1 MTTADMLATV
11 RDSGPARHLGGLVRE
26 NFVYAALV
34 ALVIIFTAA
43 SPYFLTGQ
51 NIANIGRQ
59 TAAVSIVAVG
69 MAMVII
75 TANIDLSI
83 GSLFALCGMVAALA
97 MQLVANQWWLGAL
110 AAIAV
115 GVVFGLMN
123 GLATVRL
130 GVPSFLVTLGS
141 LGVARGIALLITDTR
156 PVLIANP
163 TYFAIFGETKVLGV
177 IPISVVWTL
186 IIVGIGALV
195 LHKTVFGL
203 RVFATGGNARAARY
217 TGVKTDRTIV
227 QAFVLTGALTAVAAL
242 LFTGVAHAARPDLGV
257 GFELDVIA
265 AVILGGVSL
274 FGGRG
279 TIFGAFV
286 GSLLIGVINN
296 GLVLIGVNSSV
307 QQIIKGLIIV
317 AAVALTKK
325 S

>member
-11 RDSGPARHLGGLVRE
+11 RDSGPLRRLGGLVRE

-34 ALVIIFTAA
+34 ALVVVFTAT

-69 MAMVII
+69 MALVII
-75 TANIDLSI
+75 TGNIDLSI
-83 GSLFALCGMVAALA
+83 GSLFALCGMAAALA
-97 MQLVANQWWLGAL
+97 MQRVGNQWWLGAI

-163 TYFAIFGETKVLGV
+163 TYFAIFGETKLFGV

-186 IIVGIGALV
+186 IIVGLGALV
-195 LHKTVFGL
+195 LHKSVFGL
-203 RVFATGGNARAARY
+203 RVFATGGNPRAARY
-217 TGVKTDRTIV
+217 TGVKTDRTIL
-227 QAFVLTGALTAVAAL
+227 QAFVITGGLTAVAAL

-279 TIFGAFV
+279 TILGVFV

-296 GLVLIGVNSSV
+296 GLVLLGVNSSV